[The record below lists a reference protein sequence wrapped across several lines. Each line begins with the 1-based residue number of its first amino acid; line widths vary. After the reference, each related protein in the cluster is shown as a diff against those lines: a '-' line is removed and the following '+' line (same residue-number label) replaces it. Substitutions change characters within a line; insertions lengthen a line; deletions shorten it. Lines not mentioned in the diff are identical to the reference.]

1 MKKVFITAISLQSG
15 RDLGKLVYEPVGFSL
30 KNENRETSFP
40 IIPIIEEN
48 LEELGETEIIAIRV
62 DNDDTKDN
70 FLKFVEEVES
80 LGLSKECIKTITIP
94 ENQNPKT
101 ETDLLMQ
108 IVEAIPNHSV
118 VNACVTYGTKPIS
131 IIITYALKFIQKL
144 LFDVDIEGIYYGEL
158 VRKGRE
164 IEGSKLYNL
173 VCLLQLGE
181 IIDQL
186 EQLGVE
192 NPKES
197 LKNLLEI

>member
-15 RDLGKLVYEPVGFSL
+15 IDLGKLVYQPVGFSL

-40 IIPIIEEN
+40 IISIIEEN

-62 DNDDTKDN
+62 NNDDTKDN

-108 IVEAIPNHSV
+108 IIEAIPNHSV

-131 IIITYALKFIQKL
+131 IIVTYALKFIQKL

-158 VRKGRE
+158 VRKDRVVV
-164 IEGSKLYNL
+164 GSKLYNL

-186 EQLGVE
+186 QQLNVE